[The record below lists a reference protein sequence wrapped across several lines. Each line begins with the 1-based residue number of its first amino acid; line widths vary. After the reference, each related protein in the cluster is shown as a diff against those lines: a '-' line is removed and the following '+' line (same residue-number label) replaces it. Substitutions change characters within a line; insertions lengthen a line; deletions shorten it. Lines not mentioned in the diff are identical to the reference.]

1 MRLDGYDNFETADD
15 FLTNKPTPRTRQL
28 QKARQRPSKNAY
40 DSPSATK
47 KEFLNHS
54 NNDTTDQYDDFMD
67 DDYEYETADTFV
79 ENIDDDEANDDENL
93 IFKYR
98 SSTQKSA

>member
-1 MRLDGYDNFETADD
+1 M
-15 FLTNKPTPRTRQL
+15 
-28 QKARQRPSKNAY
+28 
-40 DSPSATK
+40 
-47 KEFLNHS
+47 KE
-54 NNDTTDQYDDFMD
+54 QYDDYID

-79 ENIDDDEANDDENL
+79 ENINDDDENFMDDGQNM